1 MKLKTVAPLDLGYMP
16 MALVLKDFEE
26 RAKNEGGKKI
36 VIGIER
42 NKGYL
47 STYEMTVFADG
58 TGHDEEN
65 FDVVERVVKS
75 LLCHDRS
82 PPRCNCRN

>member
-1 MKLKTVAPLDLGYMP
+1 MKLKTIAPLDPGYMP

-26 RAKNEGGKKI
+26 RAKKEGGNKI

-47 STYEMTVFADG
+47 STYEMTVFNDG
-58 TGHDEEN
+58 KGSALGCG
-65 FDVVERVVKS
+65 RI
-75 LLCHDRS
+75 
-82 PPRCNCRN
+82 